1 MNTENIIPIV
11 ELPKAGAGGNRVGRK
26 GNPNRYAYKVGA
38 VQRMIQQIV
47 KTPNTWFLARE
58 NASNRS
64 SLAPTLGKYA
74 QVEVATR
81 KQENGTFNIYVM
93 YVPNSDGSMNANL
106 FHDLR
111 EWDSRDYLD
120 QQRKEAMIAS
130 VERTRIAKVYEDFAV
145 TSEIPLKGSERQPY
159 AETEIGIPRSDITPS
174 DYSI

>member
-11 ELPKAGAGGNRVGRK
+11 KLPKAGAGGNRVGRK

-74 QVEVATR
+74 QIEVATR
-81 KQENGTFNIYVM
+81 KQQNGTFNIYVM
-93 YVPNSDGSMNANL
+93 YVPNRDGSMNANL

-130 VERTRIAKVYEDFAV
+130 VERTRVANAYGDFFAPAV
-145 TSEIPLKGSERQPY
+145 VPLKDSETSPY
-159 AETEIGIPRSDITPS
+159 SETDIGIPYSDITPS